1 MSEAPWSATE
11 FRRELEALGEA
22 RYHHRHPFNQR
33 LHRGEVTRAELEL
46 WVANRFCY
54 QQAIPRKDAAI
65 LSNCPEPE
73 VRRQWIGRI
82 VDHDGRAPGDGGLEA
97 WLRLG
102 EAIGVDRATLGSG
115 VLVLPGARFAVEAY
129 ITFCRT
135 RPWLEAV
142 ASSLTELF
150 APALVTTRLIAFEA
164 FYPWIEPSG
173 LQYFRDRLR
182 QAPRD
187 AEYALTLVTERA
199 TTRAAQEQALSALAF
214 KCDVL
219 WSLLDAVQGGPPPW
233 TTA

>member
-1 MSEAPWSATE
+1 
-11 FRRELEALGEA
+11 LGEA
-22 RYHHRHPFNQR
+22 RYHHRHPFNER
-33 LHRGEVTRAELEL
+33 LHCGEVTRAELEL

-82 VDHDGRAPGDGGLEA
+82 ADHDGRAPGEGGLEA

-102 EAIGVDRATLGSG
+102 EAIGVDRGTLSAGA
-115 VLVLPGARFAVEAY
+115 LVLPGVRFAVEAY
-129 ITFCRT
+129 VTFCRT

-142 ASSLTELF
+142 AASLTELF
-150 APALVTTRLIAFEA
+150 APALVTNRLTAFER

-199 TTRAAQEQALSALAF
+199 TTRAAQEQALAALAF